1 MASEAMMIQQP
12 HSLSEDCAR
21 LGRELRLGAPAP
33 EAVLVGALQDPEYAR
48 NLFVCRE
55 TPPMLHFLLNN
66 PPQPKAIAI
75 APQQTSA
82 PEHSTLELVSK
93 ASKSF
98 WAWTKSGFQTV
109 TDEVYAARLASCT
122 ACPKLMTHPEKAAY
136 ALVSLNDKICADC
149 GCVVAKK
156 AKLPHETCPASDP
169 QRPGLN
175 RWGELISQ

>member
-66 PPQPKAIAI
+66 PLSPRPS
-75 APQQTSA
+75 PLR
-82 PEHSTLELVSK
+82 HN
-93 ASKSF
+93 
-98 WAWTKSGFQTV
+98 
-109 TDEVYAARLASCT
+109 R
-122 ACPKLMTHPEKAAY
+122 
-136 ALVSLNDKICADC
+136 
-149 GCVVAKK
+149 
-156 AKLPHETCPASDP
+156 P
-169 QRPGLN
+169 QRQNTQPSN
-175 RWGELISQ
+175 S